1 MLSRTS
7 LRRRASR
14 LDSGSSIKNS
24 RGLRT
29 IARAIATR
37 CRWPPESFAGLRS
50 SSASS
55 CSICATLSTRGCQ
68 PLFFFLTHLHAE
80 GDVVAHREMWKQRIV
95 LEDHRKIAFARR
107 GVGDVLIMQPDFAF
121 TDLIQPGK
129 QAQQGALPQ
138 PDGPTS
144 TTNSPS

>member
-14 LDSGSSIKNS
+14 LESGSSIRNS

-37 CRWPPESFAGLRS
+37 WRWPPESFAGLRS

-68 PLFFFLTHLHAE
+68 LLFSSLRTFMPKVMLS
-80 GDVVAHREMWKQRIV
+80 R
-95 LEDHRKIAFARR
+95 
-107 GVGDVLIMQPDFAF
+107 
-121 TDLIQPGK
+121 TDRWGNR
-129 QAQQGALPQ
+129 A
-138 PDGPTS
+138 
-144 TTNSPS
+144 